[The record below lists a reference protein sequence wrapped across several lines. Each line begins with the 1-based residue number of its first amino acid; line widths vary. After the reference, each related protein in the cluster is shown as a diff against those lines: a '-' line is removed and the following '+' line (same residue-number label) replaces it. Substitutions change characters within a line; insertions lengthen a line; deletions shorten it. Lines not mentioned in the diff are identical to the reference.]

1 MQAVNLLPKQVV
13 VAPGRN
19 LTPLALAAAAA
30 VPVIAIV
37 LVVIGYS
44 SASSAVSSE
53 KTKFAALQAQ
63 IAALGG
69 VSAANP
75 KTASATDAATLAQW
89 NALIGE
95 RTARRTEL
103 DSVLSQSLPWD
114 TMLRNVARILPDDVW
129 LTALSFQS
137 PVTLGAAAA
146 ATPTPTAGTAATNF
160 TISGYGQ
167 SEKSI
172 ALLLVRL
179 HLLPILSNVTL
190 GTTTNSTI
198 GPKSVVQFS
207 VTAAIQGPAAPAVLP
222 TTLSPVPSSTTTTTP
237 AAG

>member
-1 MQAVNLLPKQVV
+1 MHAVNLLPKQVV

-19 LTPLALAAAAA
+19 LTPLALAGAAA

-63 IAALGG
+63 VAALGG
-69 VSAANP
+69 ASAATP

-89 NALIGE
+89 NALIGQ

-114 TMLRNVARILPDDVW
+114 SMLRNVARILPDDVW

-137 PVTLGAAAA
+137 PVGL
-146 ATPTPTAGTAATNF
+146 GTAATPAPAAGTPASNF
-160 TISGYGQ
+160 TISGYGR

-179 HLLPILSNVTL
+179 RLLPILSNVTL
-190 GTTTNSTI
+190 GPTTNSTI
-198 GPKSVVQFS
+198 GPKAVVQFS

-222 TTLSPVPSSTTTTTP
+222 ATSSPVPAATTTTTP
-237 AAG
+237 AA

>member
-1 MQAVNLLPKQVV
+1 MHAVNLLPKQVV

-19 LTPLALAAAAA
+19 LTPLALAGAAA

-44 SASSAVSSE
+44 SASSGVSSE
-53 KTKFAALQAQ
+53 KAKFAALQAQ

-69 VSAANP
+69 ASAATP

-89 NALIGE
+89 NALIGQ

-114 TMLRNVARILPDDVW
+114 SMLRNVARILPDDVW

-137 PVTLGAAAA
+137 PVTLGTAA
-146 ATPTPTAGTAATNF
+146 ATPAPAAGTPASNF

-179 HLLPILSNVTL
+179 RLLPILSNVTL
-190 GTTTNSTI
+190 GPTTNSTI
-198 GPKSVVQFS
+198 GPKAVVQFS

-222 TTLSPVPSSTTTTTP
+222 TTSSPVPAATTTTTP
-237 AAG
+237 AA